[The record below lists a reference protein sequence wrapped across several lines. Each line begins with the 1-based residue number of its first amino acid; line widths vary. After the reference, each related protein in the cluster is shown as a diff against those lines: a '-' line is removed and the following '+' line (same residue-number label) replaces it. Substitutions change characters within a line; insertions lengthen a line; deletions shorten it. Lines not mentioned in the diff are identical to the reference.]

1 MKCFYLADKEK
12 PRPKK
17 VAACSITIFN
27 YGLSSCRIIEIS
39 VFVCFHMFCE
49 GLKKIYFS
57 MDYN

>member
-27 YGLSSCRIIEIS
+27 YGLSSCRIIRSS
-39 VFVCFHMFCE
+39 VFVCFMLFPFDDLI
-49 GLKKIYFS
+49 LKKTIS
-57 MDYN
+57 